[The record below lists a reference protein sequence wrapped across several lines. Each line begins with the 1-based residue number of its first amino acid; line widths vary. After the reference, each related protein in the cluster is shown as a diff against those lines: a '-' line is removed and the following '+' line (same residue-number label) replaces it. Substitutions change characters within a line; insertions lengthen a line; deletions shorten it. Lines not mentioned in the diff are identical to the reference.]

1 MLRSLSTLFPFGSR
15 RRHKAGLRLVQAY
28 REVFGKEREDA
39 EIVLADLAAFSG
51 FYRVTP
57 PGAGDMA
64 FNEGKRA
71 VFGHIFSML
80 RMTDE
85 EVRRLEE
92 AARHEAVVSAEEGD
106 IW

>member
-1 MLRSLSTLFPFGSR
+1 MLRSLATLFPRGNR
-15 RRHKAGLRLVQAY
+15 RGHRAAHRLVQAY
-28 REVFGKEREDA
+28 REVFGKSREDV

-57 PGAGDMA
+57 PEAGDLA
-64 FNEGKRA
+64 YNEGKRA
-71 VFGHIFSML
+71 VYARIFSLL

-85 EVRRLEE
+85 EIRGLEE

-106 IW
+106 L